1 MKTPRRPVFLD
12 LNTLES
18 LTPTEDLISWSIVAD
33 ETAEILIGKRNVEPF
48 VRHGVIQLII
58 NGDLE
63 DVATLWANSPNT
75 CLAGMMWRSYMMYQ
89 WLLYDPTTLKKHYDK
104 GMNAPVENT
113 LEITFESVTWL
124 LENLMTGKFEES
136 GLTVYEYYADMAAFL
151 RILAAGVAFS
161 DLQEDDVIFS
171 VSPASDMLVLKSKS
185 LLVLAKEF
193 EDASCAIDT
202 VNKSH
207 SD

>member
-18 LTPTEDLISWSIVAD
+18 LQPTEDLISWAIVAD
-33 ETAEILIGKRNVEPF
+33 ETAEILIDKRNVEPF

-75 CLAGMMWRSYMMYQ
+75 CLAGMMWRSYMIYQ
-89 WLLYDPTTLKKHYDK
+89 WLLYDPATLKKHYDN

-113 LEITFESVTWL
+113 IEITFESATWL

-151 RILAAGVAFS
+151 RILAAGVAFANIG
-161 DLQEDDVIFS
+161 DEEILFS
-171 VSPASDMLVLKSKS
+171 TPASDMLILKSKS
-185 LLVLAKEF
+185 LLVLAGEF
-193 EDASCAIDT
+193 EDASCMFDT
-202 VNKSH
+202 VNKSNL
-207 SD
+207 D